1 MKRPPDNSSAF
12 ELKRRPAS
20 FINIRIFRY
29 VDPDAAI
36 VDVSCQECTQK

>member
-1 MKRPPDNSSAF
+1 MTRTAQDSTRFEQQHFPPV
-12 ELKRRPAS
+12 

-36 VDVSCQECTQK
+36 VNVCRQEYAQ